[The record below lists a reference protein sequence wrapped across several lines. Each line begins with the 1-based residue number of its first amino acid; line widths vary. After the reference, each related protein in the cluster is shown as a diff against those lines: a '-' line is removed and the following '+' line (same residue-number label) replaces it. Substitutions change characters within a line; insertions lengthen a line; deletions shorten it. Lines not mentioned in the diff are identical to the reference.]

1 MNELN
6 LMTWFS
12 KRELDYCPKHFV
24 RTNTPINDDKH
35 QYILENF
42 RGRYFIGYN
51 QTNIDSSLLSL
62 LEEMYPYFEDPQEA
76 VMYELVWS

>member
-1 MNELN
+1 MNDIN

-24 RTNTPINDDKH
+24 QTNTPINDDRH

-42 RGRYFIGYN
+42 KGRFYIGYKEN
-51 QTNIDSSLLSL
+51 NIENSLLSL
-62 LEEMYPYFEDPQEA
+62 LEDTYPYFEDPQEA
-76 VMYELVWS
+76 VVYELKFS